1 MTDADLERAIQAS
14 LGLDYNN
21 GGDTETDR
29 ELKQWREN
37 EDTVTQ
43 LSEPPKIVSQRP
55 PEPSKDPPQPGMV
68 LKTTIENAWIK
79 RCWIKPGWSV
89 TRGGI

>member
-1 MTDADLERAIQAS
+1 MTDTDLERAIQAS
-14 LGLDYNN
+14 LSLDYNHVN
-21 GGDTETDR
+21 ETDR

-37 EDTVTQ
+37 EDTSTS
-43 LSEPPKIVSQRP
+43 LPESPKIVSQKP

-79 RCWIKPGWSV
+79 RYWTKPGWSI
-89 TRGGI
+89 TRG